1 MSRAKNVDVLNGS
14 LLSSIIKFGIPLL
27 LVSLMQSLFHSID
40 IMVLGQMAD
49 NEAVAAVSATG
60 SVVSLLTTVS
70 MGISVGAKIVL
81 ARLIG
86 EGVGQKIERTV
97 FTSMATAVILGA
109 VTMIVGISFAP
120 MFLSITKCP
129 ESIIYD
135 SQIYMQIYFVAAP
148 AIMIYNFGSNILQV
162 SGDSQR
168 PLYYMMI
175 SGGLNIVLNF
185 LLCLVLTQKVTA
197 VAIATAVSQIVGAVL
212 VSRRILTMDGACRLK
227 LKDGRWDWRSFKLLL
242 TNGLPIGFSSAL
254 YSLANLQI
262 QTALNSFGPQ
272 AIAGNSGSA
281 NIEGIQNSIAN
292 APWSA
297 TVGVFVGQNVGAGNK
312 KRVRN
317 SILTCMAISVS
328 IGLVMGITSYLL
340 SRPLLSMFV
349 DGEVA
354 LGYGRIRMGYLVLF
368 CAVSCLSAQFSN
380 SIQAFGYS
388 LFCTINSIVC
398 VFGFRMLW
406 MNNVYPLCPT
416 FHVLIQCFLI
426 SWILVCFFNGL
437 FFFYLYFARFKK
449 GKIKKMG

>member
-1 MSRAKNVDVLNGS
+1 MSRAKNVDVLNGR
-14 LLSSIIKFGIPLL
+14 LFNSIIKFGVPLL
-27 LVSLMQSLFHSID
+27 FVSLLQSLFHSVD

-60 SVVSLLTTVS
+60 PVVSLLTTLS
-70 MGISVGAKIVL
+70 IGISTGAKIVL
-81 ARLIG
+81 ARLLG
-86 EGVGQKIERTV
+86 EGVKEKIEHTV
-97 FTSMATAVILGA
+97 FTSMTTAVILGTI
-109 VTMIVGISFAP
+109 TMIIGVSFAP
-120 MFLSITKCP
+120 AFLSLTKCP
-129 ESIIYD
+129 QSIIHN
-135 SQIYMQIYFVAAP
+135 SQLYMQIYFAAAP
-148 AIMIYNFGSNILQV
+148 AIMIYNFGSNVLQV
-162 SGDSQR
+162 SGDSRR

-175 SGGLNIVLNF
+175 SGSLNIVLNF
-185 LLCLVLTQKVTA
+185 LLCLVLPQKVMA
-197 VAIATAVSQIVGAVL
+197 VAIATAASQITGAVL
-212 VSRRILTMDGACRLK
+212 VGRRILNLDGDCRLRIK
-227 LKDGRWDWRSFKLLL
+227 NSRWDWRSFKLLL

-281 NIEGIQNSIAN
+281 NIEGMQNSIAN
-292 APWSA
+292 VPWSS

-328 IGLVMGITSYLL
+328 IGLIMGSTSYLL
-340 SRPLLSMFV
+340 WRPLLSLFV
-349 DGEVA
+349 DGEEA

-406 MNNVYPLCPT
+406 MAKIYPLCPT

-426 SWILVCFFNGL
+426 SWILVCFFNAL
-437 FFFYLYFARFKK
+437 FFFYLYFGKFKK